1 MKTIIFLML
10 TLLQGCA
17 TMDVN
22 TEYQLRKAVIKALPK

>member
-1 MKTIIFLML
+1 MNNDEWGNIE
-10 TLLQGCA
+10 LQGCA